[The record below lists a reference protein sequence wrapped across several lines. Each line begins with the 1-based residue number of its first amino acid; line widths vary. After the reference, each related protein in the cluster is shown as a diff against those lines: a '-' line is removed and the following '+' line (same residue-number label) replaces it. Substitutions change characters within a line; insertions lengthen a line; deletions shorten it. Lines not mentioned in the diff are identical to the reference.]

1 LIPIRATIERAFHD
15 QSAIVRAA
23 LYGATRDFAL
33 AEDALQDAFIA
44 ALEQW
49 PSAGVPDDPVAWLAT
64 VGRRRAIDRLRRRAV
79 RDAKAGDLEA
89 LARLEEDAR
98 DEGPVADDRLR
109 LLFTC
114 CHPALAIEAQVALT
128 LRTVAGL
135 TTPEIARA
143 FLVSEA
149 TLAQRLVRAQKKIK
163 DAGIPY
169 AVPGASEL
177 PERLEAVLRVVYLVF
192 NEGYRSTT
200 AGEPLVRAE
209 LSQEAIRLARVL
221 VALVPDEA
229 EVEGLLALLLLL
241 DARRAARVDDGVL
254 VPLEDQ
260 DRARWD
266 RDKTVEGT
274 ALVERAFR
282 RGEIGFY
289 LAQAAIAAEHGRA
302 ARAIDTRWDRIVRLY
317 DVLLALQPSPVIA
330 LNRAAALAMAQG
342 PVAALVLVDGL
353 SPELERYQPFHAA
366 RADLLR
372 RTGDHAEAVRA
383 YEAALALT
391 ENDAERAFLRRR
403 LDEVRE

>member
-1 LIPIRATIERAFHD
+1 VIPIRATIERAFHE

-49 PSAGVPDDPVAWLAT
+49 PASGVPSDPVAWLAT

-79 RDAKAGDLEA
+79 RDAKAPDLES
-89 LARLEEDAR
+89 LARLEETPLQ
-98 DEGPVADDRLR
+98 GPVADDRLR
-109 LLFTC
+109 LVFTC

-169 AVPGASEL
+169 AVPDAHEL
-177 PERLEAVLRVVYLVF
+177 GERLEAVLRVVYLVF
-192 NEGYRSTT
+192 NEGYRASG
-200 AGEPLVRAE
+200 GEALVRGE
-209 LSQEAIRLARVL
+209 LAREAIRLARVL
-221 VALVPDEA
+221 RTLVPDES

-241 DARRAARVDDGVL
+241 DSRRDARVVAGTL
-254 VPLEDQ
+254 VTLEDQ

-266 RDKTVEGT
+266 RTEIAEGT
-274 ALVERAFR
+274 SLVEQALR
-282 RGEIGFY
+282 RGELGFY
-289 LAQAAIAAEHGRA
+289 LAQAAIAAEHARAPRA
-302 ARAIDTRWDRIVRLY
+302 ADTRWGSIVRLY
-317 DVLLALQPSPVIA
+317 DALLEIQPSPVIA
-330 LNRAAALAMAQG
+330 LNRAAALAMAEG
-342 PVAALVLVDGL
+342 PRAGLAILDALG
-353 SPELERYQPFHAA
+353 PELDGYQPYHAA
-366 RADLLR
+366 RADLFR
-372 RTGDHAEAVRA
+372 RSGDRAAAALA
-383 YEAALALT
+383 YESALALT
-391 ENDAERAFLRRR
+391 QNDSERSFLARR
-403 LDEVRE
+403 LAEVRP

>member
-1 LIPIRATIERAFHD
+1 MIPIRATIERAFHE

-49 PSAGVPDDPVAWLAT
+49 PTAGVPDDPVAWLAT

-89 LARLEEDAR
+89 LARLEEQAR

-143 FLVSEA
+143 FLVSDT
-149 TLAQRLVRAQKKIK
+149 TLAQRLVRAQKKIR

-169 AVPGASEL
+169 AVPEAAEL

-192 NEGYRSTT
+192 NEAYRSTT
-200 AGEPLVRAE
+200 VGEPLVRIE
-209 LSQEAIRLARVL
+209 LAQEAIRLARL
-221 VALVPDEA
+221 LTALVPDEP

-241 DARRAARVDDGVL
+241 DARRSARVEDGVL

-266 RDKTVEGT
+266 RDEITEGV
-274 ALVERAFR
+274 ALVQRALA

-302 ARAIDTRWDRIVRLY
+302 PRASDTRWDTIVRLY
-317 DVLLALQPSPVIA
+317 DVLQALQPSAVVA

-342 PVAALVLVDGL
+342 PGAGLVLLDGL
-353 SPELERYQPFHAA
+353 APELERYQPFHAA

-372 RTGDHAEAVRA
+372 RSGDNAAAVRA
-383 YEAALALT
+383 YETALALT
-391 ENDAERAFLRRR
+391 ENAAERAFLQRR
-403 LDEVRE
+403 LDEVRA

>member
-1 LIPIRATIERAFHD
+1 VIPIRATIERAFHD

-49 PSAGVPDDPVAWLAT
+49 PGAGVPDDPVAWLAT

-79 RDAKAGDLEA
+79 RDAKAVDLEA
-89 LARLEEDAR
+89 IARLEEGAR

-169 AVPGASEL
+169 AVPEASEL

-192 NEGYRSTT
+192 NEAYRSTT
-200 AGEPLVRAE
+200 PGTPLVRTE
-209 LSQEAIRLARVL
+209 LAQEAIRLARVL
-221 VALVPDEA
+221 TTLVPDEP

-241 DARRAARVDDGVL
+241 DARRSTRVADGVL
-254 VPLEDQ
+254 VPLEEQ
-260 DRARWD
+260 DRERWD
-266 RDKTVEGT
+266 RERITEGI
-274 ALVERAFR
+274 AVVERAFR

-289 LAQAAIAAEHGRA
+289 LAQAAIAAEHARA
-302 ARAIDTRWDRIVRLY
+302 ARASETRWDRIVQLY
-317 DVLLALQPSPVIA
+317 DVLAALQPSPVIA

-342 PVAALVLVDGL
+342 PAAGLALLDGL
-353 SPELERYQPFHAA
+353 APELERYQPFHAA

-372 RTGDHAEAVRA
+372 RSGDHPAAARA
-383 YEAALALT
+383 YEDALALT
-391 ENDAERAFLRRR
+391 DNDAERAFLHRR
-403 LDEVRE
+403 LEEVRG

>member
-1 LIPIRATIERAFHD
+1 VIPIRATIERAFHE
-15 QSAIVRAA
+15 QSGIVRAA

-49 PSAGVPDDPVAWLAT
+49 PTSGVPADPVAWLAT
-64 VGRRRAIDRLRRRAV
+64 VGRRRAIDRLRRLAV
-79 RDAKAGDLEA
+79 RDAKATVLES
-89 LARLEEDAR
+89 LARLEQTPDA
-98 DEGPVADDRLR
+98 GPVADDRLR

-143 FLVSEA
+143 FLVSEV
-149 TLAQRLVRAQKKIK
+149 TLAQRLVRAQRKIK

-169 AVPGASEL
+169 AVPEAAEL

-192 NEGYRSTT
+192 NEGYRAS
-200 AGEPLVRAE
+200 AGESLLRVE
-209 LSQEAIRLARVL
+209 LAREAIRLARVL
-221 VALVPDEA
+221 CVLVPDEP

-241 DARRAARVDDGVL
+241 DSRRAARVDAGAIVT
-254 VPLEDQ
+254 LEDQ

-266 RDKTVEGT
+266 RAQIVEGT
-274 ALVERAFR
+274 ALVERALA

-289 LAQAAIAAEHGRA
+289 LAQAAIASEH
-302 ARAIDTRWDRIVRLY
+302 ARAERASDTRWGAIVRLY
-317 DVLLALQPSPVIA
+317 DVLLALQPSPVIE
-330 LNRAAALAMAQG
+330 LNRAAALAMADG
-342 PVAALVLVDGL
+342 PGAGLALLEAL
-353 SPELERYQPFHAA
+353 RTELERYQPFHAA

-372 RTGDHAEAVRA
+372 RSGDRAGAALA
-383 YEAALALT
+383 YESALALT
-391 ENDAERAFLRRR
+391 ENDAERAFLARR
-403 LDEVRE
+403 LGEVRT

>member
-1 LIPIRATIERAFHD
+1 
-15 QSAIVRAA
+15 VRAA

-49 PSAGVPDDPVAWLAT
+49 PVDGVPSDPVAWLAT

-79 RDAKAGDLEA
+79 RDAKAVDLEA
-89 LARLEEDAR
+89 IARLEEGAR

-169 AVPGASEL
+169 AVPQASEL

-192 NEGYRSTT
+192 NEAYRSTT
-200 AGEPLVRAE
+200 PGTPLVRTE
-209 LSQEAIRLARVL
+209 LAQEAIRLARVL
-221 VALVPDEA
+221 TTLVPDEP

-241 DARRAARVDDGVL
+241 DARRSTRVADGML

-266 RDKTVEGT
+266 RERIAEGI

-282 RGEIGFY
+282 RGELGVY
-289 LAQAAIAAEHGRA
+289 LAQAAIAAEHARA
-302 ARAIDTRWDRIVRLY
+302 ARASDTRWDRIVQLY
-317 DVLLALQPSPVIA
+317 DVLQALQPSPVIS

-342 PVAALVLVDGL
+342 PSAGLALLDGL
-353 SPELERYQPFHAA
+353 GPDLERYQPYHAA

-372 RTGDHAEAVRA
+372 RSGDRPAAARA
-383 YEAALALT
+383 YEDALALT
-391 ENDAERAFLRRR
+391 DNDAERAFLRRR
-403 LDEVRE
+403 LDEVRG

>member
-1 LIPIRATIERAFHD
+1 MIPIRATIERAFHD

-33 AEDALQDAFIA
+33 VEDALQDAFNA
-44 ALEQW
+44 ALEQG
-49 PSAGVPDDPVAWLAT
+49 PGTGVPDDPVAWLAT

-89 LARLEEDAR
+89 IARLEEGAR

-169 AVPGASEL
+169 AVPEASEL

-192 NEGYRSTT
+192 NEAYRSTT
-200 AGEPLVRAE
+200 PGEPLVRTE
-209 LSQEAIRLARVL
+209 LAQEAIRLARVL
-221 VALVPDEA
+221 TTLVPDEP

-241 DARRAARVDDGVL
+241 DARRITRVADGVL

-266 RDKTVEGT
+266 RERITEGV

-289 LAQAAIAAEHGRA
+289 LAQAAIAAEHSRA
-302 ARAIDTRWDRIVRLY
+302 ARASDTRWDRIVQLY

-342 PVAALVLVDGL
+342 PAAGLALLDGL
-353 SPELERYQPFHAA
+353 APELERYQPYHAA

-372 RTGDHAEAVRA
+372 RSGDHLAAARA
-383 YEAALALT
+383 YEDALELT
-391 ENDAERAFLRRR
+391 ENDTERAFLHRR
-403 LDEVRE
+403 LDEVRG